1 MAVAAFPSLKPSAR
15 SWTPGSPPVATFSSL
30 SGAES
35 RVLLG
40 ATAVGSSLRLSFDN
54 RTEADAQQITDHFA
68 VALGMYEV
76 FDLPAEVFA
85 GMAGFAHI
93 KPSAFKWRYKGT
105 PAVTYQM
112 PNVVSVVV
120 DLVAVG
126 Q

>member
-1 MAVAAFPSLKPSAR
+1 MAAAAFPSLKPSTR

-30 SGAES
+30 SGVES

-40 ATAVGSSLRLSFDN
+40 AAAVGSSLQLSFEN
-54 RTEADAQQITDHFA
+54 RTEADAQQVTDHFA
-68 VALGMYEV
+68 AANGMYEV
-76 FDLPAEVFA
+76 FDLPAEAFA
-85 GMAGFAHI
+85 GMASFGHV
-93 KPSAFKWRYKGT
+93 KPSAFKWRYQDV

-120 DLVAVG
+120 KLVAVG